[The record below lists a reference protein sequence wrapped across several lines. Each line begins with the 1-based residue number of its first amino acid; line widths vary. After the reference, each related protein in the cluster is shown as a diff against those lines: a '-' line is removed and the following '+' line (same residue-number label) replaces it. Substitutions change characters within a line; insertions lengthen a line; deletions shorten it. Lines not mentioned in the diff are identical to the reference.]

1 MGERLREKDDQQV
14 SEESD
19 DCQSDDQM
27 LERGLL
33 AVGEYMVVELPEPQ
47 PYEAGMVG
55 VPWMDFF
62 LRSCHIFREVE

>member
-1 MGERLREKDDQQV
+1 
-14 SEESD
+14 
-19 DCQSDDQM
+19 M

-47 PYEAGMVG
+47 PYEAGMVV